1 MPPVAPVTRA
11 LAPAE
16 LHAADAIR
24 PDCGGCRTTN
34 DPRETEQGRALFQ
47 ELLWVHSVVRRD
59 LDSVRRLAGEVVN
72 GLPAEQLNAELDEL
86 QTNGPMWQLK
96 VNCLRYCRFV
106 HLHHHAEDV
115 LLFPRLREADS
126 DIGPVV
132 DRLEADHRRVDD
144 LDEVEA
150 AAAQLTDGDS
160 EAARTRVA
168 DGLNVLAENLL
179 AHLDFEER
187 EAGPTLR
194 RLERL

>member
-1 MPPVAPVTRA
+1 MPNPNEAP
-11 LAPAE
+11 
-16 LHAADAIR
+16 
-24 PDCGGCRTTN
+24 
-34 DPRETEQGRALFQ
+34 ETEQGRALFR

-59 LDSVRRLAGEVVN
+59 LETVRRLAREVVD

-86 QTNGPMWQLK
+86 QTNGPLWQLK

-115 LLFPRLREADS
+115 LLFPRLRETDT

-132 DRLEADHRRVDD
+132 DKLEADHRRVSDD

-150 AAAQLTDGDS
+150 AAVHLTNGDS
-160 EAARTRVA
+160 ETARERVA
-168 DGLNVLAENLL
+168 DCLNVLAENLL

>member
-1 MPPVAPVTRA
+1 M
-11 LAPAE
+11 
-16 LHAADAIR
+16 
-24 PDCGGCRTTN
+24 
-34 DPRETEQGRALFQ
+34 FQ
-47 ELLWVHSVVRRD
+47 ELLWIHSVIRRD
-59 LDSVRRLAGEVVN
+59 LEIVEQLAADVGN
-72 GLPAEQLNAELDEL
+72 GLPGDAVQDALEELK
-86 QTNGPMWQLK
+86 TRGPLWQLK

-106 HLHHHAEDV
+106 HLHHNAEDV
-115 LLFPRLREADS
+115 LLFPRLRETDN

-132 DRLEADHRRVDD
+132 DKLEADHRRVSDD

-150 AAAQLTDGDS
+150 AAMHLTNGDS
-160 EAARTRVA
+160 EAARERVA

>member
-1 MPPVAPVTRA
+1 MPVQ
-11 LAPAE
+11 
-16 LHAADAIR
+16 
-24 PDCGGCRTTN
+24 N
-34 DPRETEQGRALFQ
+34 DPEETEQGRALFQ

-59 LDSVRRLAGEVVN
+59 LETVRRLAGEVAG

-86 QTNGPMWQLK
+86 QTNGPLWQLK
-96 VNCLRYCRFV
+96 INCLRYCRFV
-106 HLHHHAEDV
+106 HLHHRAEDV
-115 LLFPRLREADS
+115 LLFPRLRETDS
-126 DIGPVV
+126 EIGPVV
-132 DRLEADHRRVDD
+132 DKLEADHRRVSDD

-150 AAAQLTDGDS
+150 AAAHLTNGDS

>member
-1 MPPVAPVTRA
+1 VSP
-11 LAPAE
+11 
-16 LHAADAIR
+16 
-24 PDCGGCRTTN
+24 
-34 DPRETEQGRALFQ
+34 ETEQGRALFQ

-59 LDSVRRLAGEVVN
+59 LDTVRRLAGEVVD
-72 GLPAEQLNAELDEL
+72 GLPADQLNAELDEL
-86 QTNGPMWQLK
+86 QTNGPLWQLK

-115 LLFPRLREADS
+115 LLFPRLREADD

-132 DRLEADHRRVDD
+132 DKLEADHRRVSDD
-144 LDEVEA
+144 LDEVQA
-150 AAAQLTDGDS
+150 AAAHLTNGDS
-160 EAARTRVA
+160 EGARKRVA

-179 AHLDFEER
+179 EHLDFEER

>member
-1 MPPVAPVTRA
+1 MPNPNEAP
-11 LAPAE
+11 
-16 LHAADAIR
+16 
-24 PDCGGCRTTN
+24 
-34 DPRETEQGRALFQ
+34 ETEQGRALFQ

-59 LDSVRRLAGEVVN
+59 LETVRRLAGEVVN

-86 QTNGPMWQLK
+86 QTNGPLWQLK

-106 HLHHHAEDV
+106 HIHHNAEDV
-115 LLFPRLREADS
+115 LLFPRLRETDS
-126 DIGPVV
+126 HIGPVV
-132 DRLEADHRRVDD
+132 DKLEADHRRVSDD

-150 AAAQLTDGDS
+150 AAVQLTNGDS
-160 EAARTRVA
+160 EAARERVA